1 MGEESQ
7 WEMKLSG
14 GGGGGEGKFKNSYS
28 WLEKEIILDLD
39 SYVQDTQNVKK
50 NRFIDN

>member
-7 WEMKLSG
+7 EEMKLIGVG
-14 GGGGGEGKFKNSYS
+14 GGGSKFINSYS
-28 WLEKEIILDLD
+28 WLEKEIILALG
-39 SYVQDTQNVKK
+39 SYDQDTKNVKK